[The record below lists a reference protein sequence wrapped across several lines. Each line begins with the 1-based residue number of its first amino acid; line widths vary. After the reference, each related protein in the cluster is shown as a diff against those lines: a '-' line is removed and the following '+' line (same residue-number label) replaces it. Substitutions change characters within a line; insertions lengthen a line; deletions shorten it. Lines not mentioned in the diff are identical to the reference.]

1 MNADRPSA
9 SGARLRIGTR
19 GSPLALAQSESVR
32 AALCA
37 LHPGL
42 EIELETI
49 RTTGDRFIDRDLS
62 EIGGKGLFTKEIEE
76 ALIAGQ
82 VDIAVHSMKDVPTW
96 LPAGLGI
103 FCLLE
108 REDPRDVFISPV
120 ASGLGGLEPG
130 ATVGTA
136 SLRRKAQILNSRPD
150 LVVVP
155 LRGNVHTRIEK
166 IERGEADATLL
177 ALAGLKR
184 LGIAEGAGTVLAT
197 EEMLPAVGQG
207 AIGIECRAEDARVR
221 ELIAPLNH
229 APTVARVTAERAA
242 LAALDGSC
250 RTPIAALAEFEGADE
265 GDGAGALALKVLI
278 AKPDGSVLFDTRR
291 RGPAAAAEA
300 MGRDAGRELR
310 KTAGPGFFD
319 AGD

>member
-1 MNADRPSA
+1 MNAAKPSA
-9 SGARLRIGTR
+9 SGAPLRIGSR

-32 AALCA
+32 AALAA

-42 EIELETI
+42 EIEIETI
-49 RTTGDRFIDRDLS
+49 RTSGDRFIDRDLS

-76 ALIAGQ
+76 ALIAGGI
-82 VDIAVHSMKDVPTW
+82 DIAVHSMKDVPTW
-96 LPAGLGI
+96 LPDGLGI

-108 REDPRDVFISPV
+108 REDPRDVFISSI

-136 SLRRKAQILNSRPD
+136 SLRRKAQILHSRPD

-166 IERGEADATLL
+166 IKRGEADATLL

-184 LGIAEGAGTVLAT
+184 LGIAEGAGAVLET
-197 EEMLPAVGQG
+197 DEMLPAVAQG
-207 AIGIECRAEDARVR
+207 AIGIECRAEDARAR

-229 APTVARVTAERAA
+229 VPTVARVTAERAA

-250 RTPIAALAEFEGADE
+250 RTPIAALAEF
-265 GDGAGALALKVLI
+265 DGAGALALKVLI
-278 AKPDGSVLFDTRR
+278 AKPDGSALFDTRR
-291 RGPAAAAEA
+291 RGPAAEAEA
-300 MGRDAGRELR
+300 MGKDAGRELR
-310 KTAGPGFFD
+310 QTAGPGFFD
-319 AGD
+319 E

>member
-1 MNADRPSA
+1 MNAGKPSA
-9 SGARLRIGTR
+9 SGAQLRIGTR
-19 GSPLALAQSESVR
+19 GSPLALTQSENVR
-32 AALCA
+32 AALGA

-49 RTTGDRFIDRDLS
+49 RTSGDRFIDRDLS

-76 ALIAGQ
+76 ALIAGR

-136 SLRRKAQILNSRPD
+136 SLRRKAQILNLRPD

-166 IERGEADATLL
+166 VKRGEADAILL

-184 LGIAEGAGTVLAT
+184 LGIAEGAGTVLET
-197 EEMLPAVGQG
+197 DEMLPAVGQG

-229 APTVARVTAERAA
+229 APTLARVTAERAA

-265 GDGAGALALKVLI
+265 GDDAGALALKVLI
-278 AKPDGSVLFDTRR
+278 AKPDGSALFDTRR
-291 RGPAAAAEA
+291 RGPAAEAEA

-319 AGD
+319 E

>member
-1 MNADRPSA
+1 MNVDTPSA

-19 GSPLALAQSESVR
+19 GSPLALSQSENVR
-32 AALCA
+32 AALGA

-49 RTTGDRFIDRDLS
+49 RTSGDRFIDRDLS

-108 REDPRDVFISPV
+108 REDPRDVFISPI

-184 LGIAEGAGTVLAT
+184 LGIAEGAGTVLET
-197 EEMLPAVGQG
+197 DEMLPAVGQG

-229 APTVARVTAERAA
+229 APTLARVTAERAA

-250 RTPIAALAEFEGADE
+250 RTPIAALAEFEGAAG

-278 AKPDGSVLFDTRR
+278 AKPDGSALFDTRR
-291 RGPAAAAEA
+291 RGPAAEAEA
-300 MGRDAGRELR
+300 MGRDAGEELR

-319 AGD
+319 E